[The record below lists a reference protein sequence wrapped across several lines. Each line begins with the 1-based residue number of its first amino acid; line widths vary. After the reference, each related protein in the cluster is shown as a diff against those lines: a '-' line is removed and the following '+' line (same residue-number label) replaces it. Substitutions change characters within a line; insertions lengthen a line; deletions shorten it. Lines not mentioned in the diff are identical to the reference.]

1 MEETLEKM
9 IERYNNYPEGFI
21 RTEILK
27 IFYNSVDEETKLKAL
42 DLLRKSIN
50 Y

>member
-21 RTEILK
+21 RAEILR
-27 IFYNSVDEETKLKAL
+27 IFYNAIDEETKLKAL
-42 DLLRKSIN
+42 DALRKSIG